1 MNIGSL
7 NEIPFLRAAWP
18 QEVAVFPYRKL
29 FLVALAGFMIAGCA
43 VVQRAE
49 RPDGP
54 FEIAILAV
62 TDTRGELEPCG

>member
-1 MNIGSL
+1 M
-7 NEIPFLRAAWP
+7 FLTRN
-18 QEVAVFPYRKL
+18 L
-29 FLVALAGFMIAGCA
+29 LLVVIVVVLAAGCA